1 MNQNAY
7 DIVKYMIIHLLL
19 FLFKNCVIKWLLN
32 LLDTSK
38 NCKNEFEIKKK
49 KLNLMKEEIRE
60 ISPSNEY
67 ARYAKME
74 RQINNLNDEIKQI
87 ESSLFY
93 KNSNLYFLNTS
104 NSDNNKNIFYKIMN
118 SFIFKFFMY
127 FINLIEYFVLK
138 NEYLEVD
145 YENNKNNIIVNY
157 FYNKEKNKY
166 YTLIPVY
173 RILISETIVLNTLY
187 NSVKNYLIK

>member
-1 MNQNAY
+1 MNQNTY
-7 DIVKYMIIHLLL
+7 DVVKYMIIHLLL
-19 FLFKNCVIKWLLN
+19 FLFKNCVLKWLLN

-38 NCKNEFEIKKK
+38 NYKNELEIKKK
-49 KLNLMKEEIRE
+49 KLNLKKEEIRE

-67 ARYAKME
+67 ARYTKME

-93 KNSNLYFLNTS
+93 KNLNLHFLNTS
-104 NSDNNKNIFYKIMN
+104 YSDNNKNIFYKIMN

-127 FINLIEYFVLK
+127 FINLIEYFILK

-145 YENNKNNIIVNY
+145 YENNKNNIIANY
-157 FYNKEKNKY
+157 FYHKEKNKY

-187 NSVKNYLIK
+187 NSVKKLFN